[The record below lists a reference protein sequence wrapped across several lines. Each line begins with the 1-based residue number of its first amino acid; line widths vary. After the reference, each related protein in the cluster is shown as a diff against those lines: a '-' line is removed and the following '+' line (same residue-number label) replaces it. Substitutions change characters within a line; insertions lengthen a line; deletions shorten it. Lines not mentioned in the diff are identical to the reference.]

1 MQKFAN
7 RLQNMEL
14 RTPITPDDVN
24 RKSPEYLREK
34 LVISNLFQRNKV
46 TFIQSHHDRILIGG
60 VSLDNGSV
68 TLDAPE
74 GIRASYLLER
84 REMGLVCLAGSVTIT
99 IDGTEYSMN
108 SEDIIYISRGS
119 KVIELKGSA
128 EIYFTSSMC
137 HIDHPT
143 TLVTKDKSDSIV
155 IGDKKNSSE
164 RTLRKYIHDQGVASS
179 SMAMGITTIHEGSV
193 WNTMPCH
200 THERRTEVYLYFDL
214 DENEKVIHL
223 FGLPDQT
230 RNFVLSNKEAVIS
243 PAWSV
248 HTGAGTTNYKF
259 VWSTAGENI
268 TYSDFEAVATK
279 NLK

>member
-1 MQKFAN
+1 MD
-7 RLQNMEL
+7 L
-14 RTPITPDDVN
+14 RAPITPEDVN
-24 RKSPEYLREK
+24 EKSPEFLRER
-34 LVISNLFQRNKV
+34 LVISNLFQKNTV
-46 TFIQSHHDRILIGG
+46 TFVQSHHDRILIGG
-60 VSLDNGSV
+60 VWLAQGKV
-68 TLDAPE
+68 ALEAPQYLRSE
-74 GIRASYLLER
+74 YLLER
-84 REMGLVCLAGSVTIT
+84 REMGLVCLTGNATIT
-99 IDGTEYSMN
+99 IDGSTYELA

-119 KVIELKGSA
+119 RSIELSGDA

-143 TLVTKDKSDSIV
+143 TLVKKENSDSVV
-155 IGDKKNSSE
+155 IGDKKNASE

-268 TYSDFEAVATK
+268 TYSDFESVATK

>member
-1 MQKFAN
+1 
-7 RLQNMEL
+7 MEL
-14 RTPITPDDVN
+14 RTPITPEDVHT
-24 RKSPEYLREK
+24 KSPEHLREK
-34 LVISNLFQRNKV
+34 LVISNLFQKNQV
-46 TFIQSHHDRILIGG
+46 TYIQSHHDRILIGG
-60 VSLDNGSV
+60 VSLVGTKL
-68 TLDAPE
+68 TLEAPE
-74 GIRASYLLER
+74 QLRAEYLLQR
-84 REMGLVCLAGSVTIT
+84 REMGLVCLEGNVTIT
-99 IDGTEYSMN
+99 IDGTDYALE

-119 KVIELKGSA
+119 KKIELNGTA

-143 TLVTKDKSDSIV
+143 TLVKKDKSDAVV

-164 RTLRKYIHDQGVASS
+164 RTLRKYIHDQGVSSS

-200 THERRTEVYLYFDL
+200 THERRTEVYLYFAL

-268 TYSDFEAVATK
+268 TYSDFESVATK